1 MRMTFQSGRNPLCLM
16 LAIWAVIPGPGTLC
30 LSQGEA
36 KPALRGMVVDHVGAL
51 VANLTIEILPRPAES
66 AAAQPEK
73 LPAVIQAKTDDDGQ
87 FSASLLPGTYQ
98 VCVPRFARSC
108 RTIEIK
114 PSITPEYLVLKI
126 GPGDHPYGPTAQKS
140 VFEQI
145 AGPSAK
151 NCGHILMGKD
161 PSHATNCAMRAFK
174 HHKPFFV
181 IYDEPCIDC
190 VSASGIAWNSKG
202 EPYSVSYDSMGIS
215 FELQL
220 PDYKMPEGS
229 DTRIT
234 RCSQPIQVYVDKAG
248 QLDCFKAR
256 EM

>member
-1 MRMTFQSGRNPLCLM
+1 M
-16 LAIWAVIPGPGTLC
+16 LAIWAVILGPGTLC
-30 LSQGEA
+30 LSQSEA
-36 KPALRGMVVDHVGAL
+36 KPVLRGMVVDHVGAL
-51 VANLTIEILPRPAES
+51 VANLTIEILPRPADR
-66 AAAQPEK
+66 AAAQPEM
-73 LPAVIQAKTDDDGQ
+73 LPTVIQAKTDDKGQ
-87 FSASLLPGTYQ
+87 FSASLLPGAYQ

-114 PSITPEYLVLKI
+114 PSVTPEYLVLKI
-126 GPGDHPYGPTAQKS
+126 GPGDHPYGPTSQKS

-151 NCGHILMGKD
+151 NCGHILMGKE
-161 PSHATNCAMRAFK
+161 PSHATKCAMRAFK

-234 RCSQPIQVYVDKAG
+234 RCSQPIRVYVDKAG
-248 QLDCFKAR
+248 HLDCFKAR